1 MSFNSSSE
9 DDIYKSLLSKNL
21 ALLLKVSGFD
31 AIENLHALNYLN
43 DIYLGILNHFMTTLK
58 DIMDDNPS
66 EQISLSDLRLLLQKM
81 NTIND
86 DAHNID
92 STTLQL
98 NDYTNNN
105 HTSIYHENDTQGI
118 ELFKKWTLQN
128 TLFNLEFKKI
138 TQQLTVKNL
147 NVFNDLELPEAIPH
161 DVNAEERLDWVTF
174 TYLNNLD
181 NKEQVLFYL
190 KNHKEKGTIIYN
202 SIEKSNQEI
211 ILNND
216 KNDILDTVI
225 TPDILKPLSVSN
237 KRKANFLEDNNI
249 ERQNWSGSYLDK
261 LNELRNKHH
270 EKKIKLSY
278 EES

>member
-1 MSFNSSSE
+1 MNFNSSNE

-21 ALLLKVSGFD
+21 ALLLKISGFD
-31 AIENLHALNYLN
+31 AIENSHCLNYLN
-43 DIYLGILNHFMTTLK
+43 DIYLGILNHFMSTLK
-58 DIMDDNPS
+58 DILEDNHID
-66 EQISLSDLRLLLQKM
+66 QVSLSDLRLLLNKM

-86 DAHNID
+86 DNHNVD

-118 ELFKKWTLQN
+118 EVFKKWTLQN
-128 TLFNLEFKKI
+128 SLFNLEFKNI
-138 TQQLTVKNL
+138 TQNLIVKNL
-147 NVFNDLELPEAIPH
+147 NIFNDPELPQDIP
-161 DVNAEERLDWVTF
+161 DSINAEEKLDWVTF

-181 NKEQVLFYL
+181 DKEQVLFYL
-190 KNHKEKGTIIYN
+190 KNHKGNNTIVYD
-202 SIEKSNQEI
+202 SIKENNQEI

-216 KNDILDTVI
+216 KNDILDTII
-225 TPDILKPLSVSN
+225 TPDILKPLSVSR

-249 ERQNWSGSYLDK
+249 ERQNWNGSYLDK

>member
-1 MSFNSSSE
+1 MNFNSS
-9 DDIYKSLLSKNL
+9 N
-21 ALLLKVSGFD
+21 LLLNK
-31 AIENLHALNYLN
+31 
-43 DIYLGILNHFMTTLK
+43 T
-58 DIMDDNPS
+58 
-66 EQISLSDLRLLLQKM
+66 

-118 ELFKKWTLQN
+118 EVFKKWVLHN
-128 TLFNLEFKKI
+128 SLFNLEFKKI
-138 TQQLTVKNL
+138 TQQLIVKNL
-147 NVFNDLELPEAIPH
+147 NIFNDPELPEAIP
-161 DVNAEERLDWVTF
+161 DGVNAEEKLDWVTF

-181 NKEQVLFYL
+181 DKEQVLFYL
-190 KNHKEKGTIIYN
+190 KNHKEKEPIVYN
-202 SIEKSNQEI
+202 STEESNEEI

-237 KRKANFLEDNNI
+237 KRKA
-249 ERQNWSGSYLDK
+249 
-261 LNELRNKHH
+261 
-270 EKKIKLSY
+270 
-278 EES
+278 

>member
-1 MSFNSSSE
+1 MNFNSPSE

-31 AIENLHALNYLN
+31 AIENSHALNCLN
-43 DIYLGILNHFMTTLK
+43 DIYLGILKHFMATLK
-58 DIMDDNPS
+58 DIVDDNPPD
-66 EQISLSDLRLLLQKM
+66 QISLSDLRLLLNKM

-98 NDYTNNN
+98 NDYTNSN

-118 ELFKKWTLQN
+118 EVFKKWVLQN
-128 TLFNLEFKKI
+128 SLFNLEFKKI

-147 NVFNDLELPEAIPH
+147 NIFNDPELPEAIP
-161 DVNAEERLDWVTF
+161 DSVNAEEKLDWVTF

-181 NKEQVLFYL
+181 DKEQVLFYL
-190 KNHKEKGTIIYN
+190 KNHKEKEHIVYN
-202 SIEKSNQEI
+202 STEESNEEI

-249 ERQNWSGSYLDK
+249 ERQNWSGSYLGK

>member
-1 MSFNSSSE
+1 MNFNSSSE

-21 ALLLKVSGFD
+21 VLLLKVSGFD
-31 AIENLHALNYLN
+31 AIENTHALNYLN
-43 DIYLGILNHFMTTLK
+43 DIYMGILNHYMATLK
-58 DIMDDNPS
+58 DIVDDNS
-66 EQISLSDLRLLLQKM
+66 ADQVSLSDLRLMLNKM

-86 DAHNID
+86 DAHNVD

-98 NDYTNNN
+98 NDYTNSN

-118 ELFKKWTLQN
+118 EVFKKWVLQN
-128 TLFNLEFKKI
+128 SLFNLEFKKI

-147 NVFNDLELPEAIPH
+147 NIFNDPELSVAIP
-161 DVNAEERLDWVTF
+161 DNVNAEERLDWVTF

-181 NKEQVLFYL
+181 DKEQVLFYL
-190 KNHKEKGTIIYN
+190 KNHKEKETIVYN
-202 SIEKSNQEI
+202 STQESNEEI

-249 ERQNWSGSYLDK
+249 ERQNWNGSYLDK
-261 LNELRNKHH
+261 LNKLRNKHH

>member
-1 MSFNSSSE
+1 MNFNSYSE

-31 AIENLHALNYLN
+31 AIENSHALNCLN
-43 DIYLGILNHFMTTLK
+43 DIYLGILNHFMATLK
-58 DIMDDNPS
+58 DIVDDNPPD
-66 EQISLSDLRLLLQKM
+66 QISLSDLRLLLNKM

-98 NDYTNNN
+98 NDYTNSN

-118 ELFKKWTLQN
+118 EVFKKWVLQN
-128 TLFNLEFKKI
+128 SLFNLEFKKI

-147 NVFNDLELPEAIPH
+147 NIFNDPELPEAIP
-161 DVNAEERLDWVTF
+161 DSVNAEEKLDWVTF

-181 NKEQVLFYL
+181 DKEQVLFYL
-190 KNHKEKGTIIYN
+190 KNHKEKEHIVYN
-202 SIEKSNQEI
+202 STEESNEEI

-249 ERQNWSGSYLDK
+249 ERQNWSGSYLGK

>member
-1 MSFNSSSE
+1 MNFNSSSE

-31 AIENLHALNYLN
+31 AIENSHALNCLN
-43 DIYLGILNHFMTTLK
+43 DIYLGILNHFMATLK
-58 DIMDDNPS
+58 DIVDDNPPD
-66 EQISLSDLRLLLQKM
+66 QISLSDLRLLLNKM

-98 NDYTNNN
+98 NDYTNSN

-118 ELFKKWTLQN
+118 EVFKKWVLQN
-128 TLFNLEFKKI
+128 SLFNLEFKKI

-147 NVFNDLELPEAIPH
+147 NIFNDPELPEAIP
-161 DVNAEERLDWVTF
+161 DSVNAEEKLDWVTF

-181 NKEQVLFYL
+181 DKEQVLFYL
-190 KNHKEKGTIIYN
+190 KNHKEKEHIVYN
-202 SIEKSNQEI
+202 STEESNEEI

-216 KNDILDTVI
+216 KNEILDTVI

-249 ERQNWSGSYLDK
+249 ERQNWSGSYLGK

>member
-1 MSFNSSSE
+1 MNFNSSSE

-31 AIENLHALNYLN
+31 AIENSHALNCLN
-43 DIYLGILNHFMTTLK
+43 DIYLGILNHFMATLK
-58 DIMDDNPS
+58 DIVDDNPPD
-66 EQISLSDLRLLLQKM
+66 QISLSDLRLLLNKM

-98 NDYTNNN
+98 NDYTNSN

-118 ELFKKWTLQN
+118 EVFKKWVLQN
-128 TLFNLEFKKI
+128 SLFNLEFKKI

-147 NVFNDLELPEAIPH
+147 NIFNDPELPEAIP
-161 DVNAEERLDWVTF
+161 DSVNAEEKLDWVTF

-181 NKEQVLFYL
+181 DKEQVLFYL
-190 KNHKEKGTIIYN
+190 KNHKEKEHIVYN
-202 SIEKSNQEI
+202 STEESNEEI

-249 ERQNWSGSYLDK
+249 ERQNWSGSYLGK